1 MEEKIYGYW
10 LPIDISTHGQVVDWI
25 INWLHV
31 FMVLLFV
38 GWGIFFVY
46 CLLKFRQGANPKA
59 TYDPVKGKV
68 SKYVEIGVVIV
79 EAILLV
85 GLSVPL
91 WAQFKNDFP
100 DPAKAQE
107 VRVVSEQFAWN
118 IHYAGNDGIFGRT
131 APQFVTSDNLL
142 GLDPDDAAGKDDFNA
157 INTLHMVVNKPI
169 IVHLSSKDVIHSFK
183 VPVLRLTQDIIP
195 GQEIKI
201 WFEATKTGTFDIACA
216 QLCGL
221 GHYRMRGQL
230 VVESEE
236 AFKTWFDE
244 QAAEVETGEDDFF

>member
-10 LPIDISTHGQVVDWI
+10 LPIDISTHGHVIDWL

-31 FMVLLFV
+31 FMIALFV
-38 GWGIFFVY
+38 GWGVFFVY
-46 CLLKFRQGANPKA
+46 CLVKFRKGSNPHA

-79 EAILLV
+79 EALLLV
-85 GLSVPL
+85 GLSMPL

-100 DPAKAQE
+100 DPANAQV
-107 VRVVSEQFAWN
+107 VRVVAEQFAWN
-118 IHYAGNDGIFGRT
+118 VHYGGKDGVFGRT

-142 GLDPDDAAGKDDFNA
+142 GLDPDDDAGKDDFNA
-157 INTLHMVVNKPI
+157 INTLHMVVDKPI
-169 IVHLSSKDVIHSFK
+169 IVHLSAKDVIHSFK
-183 VPVLRLTQDIIP
+183 VPVLRLTQDVIP
-195 GQEIKI
+195 GQEIKV

-236 AFKTWFDE
+236 AFETWFDE
-244 QAAEVETGEDDFF
+244 QASEIETGEDDFF